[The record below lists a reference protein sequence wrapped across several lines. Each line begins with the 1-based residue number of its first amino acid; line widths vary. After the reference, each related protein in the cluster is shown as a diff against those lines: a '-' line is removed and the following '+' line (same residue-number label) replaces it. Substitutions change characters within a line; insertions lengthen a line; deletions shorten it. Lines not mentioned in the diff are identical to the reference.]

1 MINLVNI
8 FSIWII
14 PVFIVVVIVIALL
27 RRVNVFEAFVDG
39 ARESFRISVRLIPFL
54 VGMLVAIGLFR
65 DSGAMELL
73 VEFTAPLFSLIRAP
87 AEILPMAVM
96 RPLSGS
102 AALAMLTDI
111 LTREGPDSLLG
122 RIASTMMGSTET
134 TLYILT
140 VYFGAIGIN
149 KTRHALPVGLL
160 ADVAGFVSAIV
171 ICRIAFG

>member
-1 MINLVNI
+1 MVNLVNI
-8 FSIWII
+8 LSTWII
-14 PVFIVVVIVIALL
+14 PVFIVFVIVVGLL

-54 VGMLVAIGLFR
+54 VGMLVAIGLLR
-65 DSGAMELL
+65 DSGAMDLL
-73 VEFTAPLFSLIRAP
+73 VKYTAPLFSRIYVP

-102 AALAMLTDI
+102 AALAMLTDT
-111 LTREGPDSLLG
+111 LAREGPDSLLG

-140 VYFGAIGIN
+140 VYFGAVGIN
-149 KTRHALPVGLL
+149 KSRHVLPVGLL
-160 ADVAGFVSAIV
+160 ADLTGFMAAIA
-171 ICRIAFG
+171 ICRYVFV